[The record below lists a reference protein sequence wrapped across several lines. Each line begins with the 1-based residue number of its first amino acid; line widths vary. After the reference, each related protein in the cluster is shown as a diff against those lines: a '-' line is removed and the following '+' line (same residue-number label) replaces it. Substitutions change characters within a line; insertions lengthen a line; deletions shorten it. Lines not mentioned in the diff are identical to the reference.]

1 MKRVCFLFLCLWTCI
16 SYVRSEVYEVDEG
29 TLFNQI
35 LPNCTRP
42 VLIDFYAT
50 WCGPCRSYS
59 PVVEKVSRIYKG
71 QIDCYR
77 VDIDNSPMACEYF
90 EIESIPLTVI
100 IYTDEGHYF
109 YKSGYMDIS
118 ELRRM
123 VREALKNAEF

>member
-1 MKRVCFLFLCLWTCI
+1 
-16 SYVRSEVYEVDEG
+16 
-29 TLFNQI
+29 
-35 LPNCTRP
+35 
-42 VLIDFYAT
+42 
-50 WCGPCRSYS
+50 
-59 PVVEKVSRIYKG
+59 
-71 QIDCYR
+71 
-77 VDIDNSPMACEYF
+77 MACEYF